1 MLTGVSSSLSGMS
14 QDAIDLEGE
23 EPLPP
28 VATARIT
35 YTGPVAP
42 HWEITSD
49 DGDPDFIDAFRTRV
63 MARLM
68 LLPPHDPQ
76 FRRNR
81 DRVNRDAESER
92 IEVIWETGMDE
103 PSPPQPRG

>member
-1 MLTGVSSSLSGMS
+1 MS
-14 QDAIDLEGE
+14 QDTTIDPEGE

-28 VATARIT
+28 VASVNIN

-42 HWEITSD
+42 HWDITSP
-49 DGDPDFIDAFRTRV
+49 DGDPELIDAFRTRV

-81 DRVNRDAESER
+81 DRVDRDAEGER
-92 IEVIWETGMDE
+92 IVVIWDTGMDE
-103 PSPPQPRG
+103 PTRPQSRAS